1 MVCCWGDEVQNNQI
15 IFFQTIVETAASE
28 LPPLKD
34 SPPETD
40 SQGRWTLWITNGPAE
55 EEEQYE
61 DEIID
66 KEEMQRKEK
75 EKGN

>member
-1 MVCCWGDEVQNNQI
+1 MICCENQHLFVSNYI
-15 IFFQTIVETAASE
+15 YIVETAASE

-55 EEEQYE
+55 EEEEQYE
-61 DEIID
+61 DEIVD
-66 KEEMQRKEK
+66 EEEVQRKEN
-75 EKGN
+75 EKGD

>member
-1 MVCCWGDEVQNNQI
+1 M
-15 IFFQTIVETAASE
+15 ETAASE

-34 SPPETD
+34 SPPETE
-40 SQGRWTLWITNGPAE
+40 SLGRWTLWITNGSAEE

-61 DEIID
+61 DEIVD
-66 KEEMQRKEK
+66 EEELQRKEN

>member
-1 MVCCWGDEVQNNQI
+1 M
-15 IFFQTIVETAASE
+15 ETAASE